1 MKTLKYILS
10 LCVVILALT
19 TCSDDEKDLNF
30 ISNVEAPSDLAM
42 LFQVTQDNTGLVT
55 ITPTA
60 QGAIGFDIYFGDDT
74 PDPEN
79 FNNGQNTTH
88 TYAEGVYTVTAIAY
102 GVTGL
107 ETTFSQELV
116 VSFQAPAN
124 VDVVIENDPAISLQ
138 VNINATAD
146 FAVSFKGSSDGAI
159 VSPVT
164 GNIEDTVT
172 LNFSE
177 AGLYTITVEVMSAA
191 VETVIYTE
199 EFEVT
204 AIEAPLTSAPNPPAR
219 SADDIISIYSG
230 AYTNILGVDFFPN
243 WNQSTTY
250 NEFDLAGDTM
260 LQYTDIN
267 YQGIDFSGTPVNA
280 SAMEFIH
287 VDIWTADA
295 NDAKISPI
303 STGPNETAYDLDITA
318 QEWTSFDIPLSFFTD
333 QNPLVDFSQIIQ
345 FKLEGAPAGGAIFVD
360 NLYFYRESTDATPF
374 DDGLLTNGDFE
385 LGSASWLV
393 GVDPSNA
400 APVVTDTDGN
410 TYYSVNVTSA
420 GEPYSVNTSQ
430 LVELINGETY
440 TLIFDAW
447 SDVNRPILAGIGLSA
462 APWSNVAEVTN
473 ITTTRTTYSYTFEAI
488 GFGASQARVL
498 FDLGAATGVVN
509 LDNVALFLGNGPSTG
524 FDDGLLSN
532 GDFQL
537 GSEFWLVGVDDNSP
551 APVATDANGN
561 TYYSV
566 NVTSAGDAY
575 SVNLSQKVEIIQDA
589 TYTLTFDAAS
599 DVDRSFLAG
608 IGLSAAPWSNFT
620 ETVNVSTSVTNYSF
634 TFTATG
640 FGAPDARV
648 LFDVGAE
655 VGMVFIDNVS
665 LTIN

>member
-55 ITPTA
+55 IIPTA

-219 SADDIISIYSG
+219 SADDVISIYSG

-318 QEWTSFDIPLSFFTD
+318 QEWTSFDIPLSFFT
-333 QNPLVDFSQIIQ
+333 S
-345 FKLEGAPAGGAIFVD
+345 FKCCTGCNGYRWEHILLCKCDLCGRTLLCKYKSTCGAYQWRDVH
-360 NLYFYRESTDATPF
+360 
-374 DDGLLTNGDFE
+374 
-385 LGSASWLV
+385 
-393 GVDPSNA
+393 
-400 APVVTDTDGN
+400 
-410 TYYSVNVTSA
+410 
-420 GEPYSVNTSQ
+420 
-430 LVELINGETY
+430 IN
-440 TLIFDAW
+440 F
-447 SDVNRPILAGIGLSA
+447 
-462 APWSNVAEVTN
+462 
-473 ITTTRTTYSYTFEAI
+473 
-488 GFGASQARVL
+488 
-498 FDLGAATGVVN
+498 
-509 LDNVALFLGNGPSTG
+509 
-524 FDDGLLSN
+524 
-532 GDFQL
+532 
-537 GSEFWLVGVDDNSP
+537 
-551 APVATDANGN
+551 
-561 TYYSV
+561 
-566 NVTSAGDAY
+566 
-575 SVNLSQKVEIIQDA
+575 
-589 TYTLTFDAAS
+589 
-599 DVDRSFLAG
+599 
-608 IGLSAAPWSNFT
+608 
-620 ETVNVSTSVTNYSF
+620 
-634 TFTATG
+634 
-640 FGAPDARV
+640 
-648 LFDVGAE
+648 
-655 VGMVFIDNVS
+655 
-665 LTIN
+665 

>member
-219 SADDIISIYSG
+219 SADDVISIYSG

-360 NLYFYRESTDATPF
+360 NLYFYRESTDDTPF

>member
-1 MKTLKYILS
+1 MKILKYILS
-10 LCVVILALT
+10 LCVVVLVLT

-60 QGAIGFDIYFGDDT
+60 QGAIGFDIYFGDAT

-219 SADDIISIYSG
+219 SADDVISIYSG

-360 NLYFYRESTDATPF
+360 NLYFYRESTDSTPF

-385 LGSASWLV
+385 LGSESWLE
-393 GVDPSNA
+393 GVDPSSA
-400 APVVTDTDGN
+400 APVVTDTDGD

-608 IGLSAAPWSNFT
+608 IGLSAAPWSNFN